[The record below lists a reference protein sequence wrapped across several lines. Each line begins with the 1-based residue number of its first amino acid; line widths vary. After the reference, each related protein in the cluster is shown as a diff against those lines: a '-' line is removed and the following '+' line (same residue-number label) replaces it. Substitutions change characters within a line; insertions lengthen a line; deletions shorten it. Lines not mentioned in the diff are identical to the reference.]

1 MTLRPAEVAPGLRQ
15 AVVPETNM
23 LSPLLAQTPIPL
35 LKQVARFT
43 ERRQEVLAGN
53 IANLDTPGYRMRDL
67 PVREFREALAR
78 AVARTQPTTPQTWPQ
93 TITAGLT
100 WPDSPGTLAPTPNLE
115 DLFPDTLFQAYTPDA
130 QPNITFQDANNR
142 SLEHQLLLMTKNAL
156 WQNFALELLRQQFDQ
171 LQMAIAER
179 P

>member
-1 MTLRPAEVAPGLRQ
+1 
-15 AVVPETNM
+15 M

-35 LKQVARFT
+35 LKQVARFA

-53 IANLDTPGYRMRDL
+53 VANLDTPGYRMRDL

-78 AVARTQPTTPQTWPQ
+78 AVAQSQPATAQTWPR
-93 TITAGLT
+93 TLTAAGLT
-100 WPDSPGTLAPTPNLE
+100 WPDSPPTLAPAPNLE
-115 DLFPDTLFQAYTPDA
+115 DLFPDTLFQAYTPAA

-156 WQNFALELLRQQFDQ
+156 WQNYALELLRQQFDQ
-171 LQMAIAER
+171 LQLAITER